1 MTRCSEHFMYLKQE
15 ELDGIDHVAG
25 HHEIRA
31 YYLFTE
37 TYLWTNSY
45 HTFHSDHFDICTKI
59 LAQLV

>member
-37 TYLWTNSY
+37 TYLCTNSY
-45 HTFHSDHFDICTKI
+45 HTFHSDHFDI
-59 LAQLV
+59 